1 MKFCTNCGVDL
12 LNKPNFCPSCG
23 SKLIHTESN
32 LNPNEE
38 SKTGESENTSNS
50 DSTPK
55 TTLSDTPDSQA
66 NSLVKEKKYTTV
78 IIVISIVLAL
88 AILITVLISSNQI
101 STNADAPKTI
111 QTPTSKEAHTA
122 QGVPASEGAPASEG
136 VPAAEGAPNSHIYQP
151 DAVTERNIFLRNNW
165 TSHITASR
173 SSYNYS
179 EFGGIS
185 DLSIIITNNTEYLI
199 DNLTVKVTIKTV
211 NNYIYKTEYLY
222 FENIKANSRS
232 EQYVMPTDRGRYV
245 DYEIISVYSDRLNF
259 RWEDG
264 DNTGNGSLDDPW
276 KFNN

>member
-23 SKLIHTESN
+23 SKLTHTESN
-32 LNPNEE
+32 LNPNDE
-38 SKTGESENTSNS
+38 SKTGESENTTNS

-78 IIVISIVLAL
+78 IIVISIFLTL
-88 AILITVLISSNQI
+88 AILIPLLISSNQN
-101 STNADAPKTI
+101 SDSADASKAI
-111 QTPTSKEAHTA
+111 QTPTSKEVQTA
-122 QGVPASEGAPASEG
+122 QDVPASEGI
-136 VPAAEGAPNSHIYQP
+136 PAAEEAPNSHSYQL

-179 EFGGIS
+179 ELGGIS